1 MNAVAPIAPAA
12 PAVREPMDRDF
23 IEKNQIVER
32 YLLGKLPPKGVAD
45 FERVVRENPAL
56 VDEIGLADRVH
67 RAIKLMEAGGQS
79 DVFQEKAKQPWERPG
94 VAAGLAGLALVAL
107 VGAGVLLSKLS
118 DANASV
124 ERLQKAVTERA
135 IDPATSRRSITIEP
149 SRSGPPK
156 KAMFGIGGKTAEL
169 VEMKTDLSWSDARAF
184 RVSIERADQ
193 GTVAVLQNVQKDSNG
208 QLRIAVNSSA
218 FGPGTY
224 DVSFEGLNWRGVPSP
239 TAWMSFD
246 VAPGR

>member
-12 PAVREPMDRDF
+12 PAAREQMDRDF

-56 VDEIGLADRVH
+56 VDEISLAERVH
-67 RAIKLMEAGGQS
+67 RAIKLMEAGGQPN
-79 DVFQEKAKQPWERPG
+79 VFEEKPKQPWERPG

-107 VGAGVLLSKLS
+107 IGAGVLLSKLS
-118 DANASV
+118 DANANV
-124 ERLQKAVTERA
+124 ERLQKAVVERA
-135 IDPATSRRSITIEP
+135 IDPATSRRTITIEP
-149 SRSGPPK
+149 NRSGPPK

-169 VEMKTDLSWSDARAF
+169 VEMKTDLSWSDARTF
-184 RVSIERADQ
+184 RVSIERTDQ
-193 GTVAVLQNVQKDSNG
+193 GRVAVLHTVQKDSNG
-208 QLRIAVNSSA
+208 QVRISVNSSA
-218 FGPGTY
+218 LGPGTY
-224 DVSFEGLNWRGVPSP
+224 DVSFEGLNWRGEPNP